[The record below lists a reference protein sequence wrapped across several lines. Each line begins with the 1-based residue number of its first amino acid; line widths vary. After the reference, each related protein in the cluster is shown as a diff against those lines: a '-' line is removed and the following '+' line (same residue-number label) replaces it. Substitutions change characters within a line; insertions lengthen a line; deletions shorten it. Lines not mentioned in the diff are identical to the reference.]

1 MADYPW
7 SPGAATGMG
16 SLPGTDIAEALRI
29 VLGELPEL
37 PYQPELPARGP
48 GAGLIGRTAALL
60 VDLPVDLQPSGWRLV
75 DRPGVDLRRSRD
87 LVERDLEALEEAH
100 QYHGPFK
107 IQVCGPW
114 TLAGAVELHRGDK
127 ALADPG
133 ATRDLAQSLAEG
145 VLAYAGRVRAR
156 MPGIR
161 LLVQWDEP
169 MLPTV
174 LAGQVPTASGFGS
187 LPAIE
192 EQVVLEVLGSV
203 LEAVPDVVPDA
214 FPVVHCCAAGT
225 PVGLLCRAGARAVA
239 LDATLLP
246 DEDTL
251 AEAVQ
256 DGVAL
261 WLGLVP
267 TTDRGIRLEPKRF
280 ADQARALWRR
290 LGFPDEQLPR
300 QVVVTPACGLAGATP
315 DYARAALR
323 AARDTARELTE

>member
-1 MADYPW
+1 
-7 SPGAATGMG
+7 
-16 SLPGTDIAEALRI
+16 
-29 VLGELPEL
+29 
-37 PYQPELPARGP
+37 
-48 GAGLIGRTAALL
+48 
-60 VDLPVDLQPSGWRLV
+60 VDLQPSGWRLV

-87 LVERDLEALEEAH
+87 MVERDLEALEEAH

-107 IQVCGPW
+107 IQIVGPW
-114 TLAGAVELHRGDK
+114 TMAGAVELRRGDK

-145 VLAYAGRVRAR
+145 ALAYAGRVRAR

-161 LLVQWDEP
+161 LVVQWDEP
-169 MLPTV
+169 MLPAV

-192 EQVVLEVLGSV
+192 EETALEVLRPV
-203 LEAVPDVVPDA
+203 LDAVPDVVPDA

-225 PVGLLCRAGARAVA
+225 PVELLRRAGAGAVA
-239 LDATLLP
+239 LDAARLP
-246 DEDTL
+246 DTDTL
-251 AEAVQ
+251 GEAVQ
-256 DGVAL
+256 AGTAL

-267 TTDRGIRLEPKRF
+267 TTDASTRLEPKRF
-280 ADQARALWRR
+280 ADRARALWRR

-300 QVVVTPACGLAGATP
+300 QVVVTPACGLAGVSPA
-315 DYARAALR
+315 YARAALR